1 MKAPTQEA
9 IDDAMLQAGNDAQ
22 TCPAKSPA
30 TGGCG
35 GQWRCMLKSRP
46 VNSKAR
52 CVYMGSRVES
62 QLLTVYIY
70 RCNKHGARAGLLPG
84 ALNLLAG

>member
-30 TGGCG
+30 TGGLRQAVAMYVKIQTREFEGEVCRYG
-35 GQWRCMLKSRP
+35 
-46 VNSKAR
+46 
-52 CVYMGSRVES
+52 
-62 QLLTVYIY
+62 
-70 RCNKHGARAGLLPG
+70 
-84 ALNLLAG
+84 